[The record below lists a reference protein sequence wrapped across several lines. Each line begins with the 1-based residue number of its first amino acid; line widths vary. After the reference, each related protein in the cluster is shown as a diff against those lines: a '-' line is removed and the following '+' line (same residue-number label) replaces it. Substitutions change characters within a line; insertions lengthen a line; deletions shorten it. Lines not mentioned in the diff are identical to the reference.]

1 MVLYRS
7 LAPLAFNDVFDRFFF
22 RDPIEPPER
31 PARAPVSRITEEESG
46 FVIRVELPGYTEK
59 DVTVAV
65 DEGMLTVTA
74 RQAAEGAEGKESSA
88 PELSRRFTFGEE
100 VDRDRIEAEMK
111 AGLLTVRLPK
121 RAPSQPRQITVRAA

>member
-22 RDPIEPPER
+22 RDPAETR
-31 PARAPVSRITEEESG
+31 HWAGRAPVSRVTEDERG

-59 DVTVAV
+59 DVTVDV
-65 DEGMLTVTA
+65 EEGVLTLKV
-74 RQAAEGAEGKESSA
+74 RQAMEGAEGKEQSP
-88 PELSRRFTFGEE
+88 PEISRRFTFGEE
-100 VDRDRIEAEMK
+100 VDRDKIEAEMK

-121 RAPSQPRQITVRAA
+121 RAPAQPRQITVRAA